1 MCGGA
6 ETRRGILS
14 LVAAFLFCC
23 LLPAA
28 ELNDGV
34 DRSDPNFVKAS
45 LLVMGPGGELFSCI
59 GHACLRLECPT
70 FKLDNCFSYES
81 ERIGDRIW
89 TFFKG
94 GLKMGMFAIPT
105 AEFLEEYRASGR
117 GVTQYAL
124 NLPPSVKQQ
133 LWRLLD
139 EEVARGADL
148 PYDYIARG
156 CAQSVLRVLLSALRN
171 VDLKG
176 IRWPEKYRNSR
187 REIVVDVVDAPW
199 TLFALQSIVGTDWDR
214 AVPNLE
220 KVVVPQDLLVFL
232 QNVNLNGVPLAA
244 QTGTVLLP
252 TRRAP
257 RPTGLT
263 AFFSPVCVAILV
275 LLFSIVNLFVRR
287 PWLDRAFLAL
297 QALLGAFFTYLVVLS
312 RLPGTTLNWLLV
324 PFNLLPVVFWK
335 WRRLWALPFVGVLLV
350 WDAVMA
356 FQPNRYTDVAYVV
369 AVLAYLLFYLKFT
382 TLPGLVRA
390 QRSSH
395 DA

>member
-1 MCGGA
+1 MACLLFA
-6 ETRRGILS
+6 IS
-14 LVAAFLFCC
+14 LRCQ
-23 LLPAA
+23 LPAA

-45 LLVMGPGGELFSCI
+45 LLIMGPGDELFSCL

-81 ERIGDRIW
+81 ERIGDRVW
-89 TFFKG
+89 TFFRG
-94 GLKMGMFAIPT
+94 NLKMGMFAIPT
-105 AEFLEEYRASGR
+105 AKFLEEYRASGR

-124 NLPPSVKQQ
+124 NLAPSVKQH

-156 CAQSVLRVLLSALRN
+156 CAQSVLRVLLAALGN
-171 VDLKG
+171 VDMRG
-176 IRWPEKYRNSR
+176 VRWPPKYQNSR
-187 REIVVDVVDAPW
+187 REIVVDVVDSPW

-214 AVPNLE
+214 AVTNLE
-220 KVVVPQDLLVFL
+220 KVVVPRDLLAFL
-232 QNVNLNGVPLAA
+232 QDVNVNGVPLAA
-244 QTGTVLLP
+244 RTGTVLLP
-252 TRRAP
+252 ARRMP
-257 RPTGLT
+257 HPTGLT
-263 AFFSPVCVAILV
+263 AFFSPVCVASLV
-275 LLFSIVNLFVRR
+275 LLLSIVNLFVRR
-287 PWLDRAFLAL
+287 RWLDMAFLAC

-312 RLPGTTLNWLLV
+312 RLPGTTWNWLLV

-335 WRRLWALPFVGVLLV
+335 WRRLWTPPFVGVLLV
-350 WDAVMA
+350 WVAVMA

-382 TLPGLVRA
+382 KLPGLIRA